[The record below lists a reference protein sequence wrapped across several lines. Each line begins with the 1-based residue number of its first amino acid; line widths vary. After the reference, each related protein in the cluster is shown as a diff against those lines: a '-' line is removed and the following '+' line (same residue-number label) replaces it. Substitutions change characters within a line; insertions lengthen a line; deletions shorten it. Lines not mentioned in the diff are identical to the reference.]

1 MKRKEGG
8 QSLIEFTLVGIPLIF
23 VLISIF
29 EISRGMWIYTT
40 LDHAVK
46 EGVRYAIVHGQNCG
60 TNGNS
65 CQVNLGPS
73 TNKCDNSNSTI
84 AEVIRCAGVGL
95 DPTKT
100 KVTFISSGST
110 LGPYSL
116 NGAIPSST
124 WPPPNGNQIGQPIEI
139 DITTPFV
146 SAIAMLWPGGKPVSF
161 AAGTFGASSS
171 DQVQY

>member
-1 MKRKEGG
+1 MKRGERG

-46 EGVRYAIVHGQNCG
+46 EGVRYAIVHGVNCSK
-60 TNGNS
+60 NGNS

-73 TNKCDNSNSTI
+73 QNKCNNTVSTI
-84 AEVIRCAGVGL
+84 AEVIQCNAVGL
-95 DPTKT
+95 DQTHT
-100 KVTFISSGST
+100 RVTFISSQGT

-116 NGAIPSST
+116 NAVPAT
-124 WPPPNGNQIGQPIEI
+124 PWPPANGNQPGQPIEI
-139 DITTPFV
+139 DMTTTFN
-146 SAIAMLWPGGKPVSF
+146 SAIALLWPGAKPVSF

-171 DQVQY
+171 DQIQF